1 MMEYTIVEISKNE
14 FIALESDQHDDPAAF
29 GAVVGV
35 VEIDT
40 DNAWTVG
47 SQQDLTTMLRE
58 KAIEKYRAQT

>member
-1 MMEYTIVEISKNE
+1 MEYTIIEIAKDE
-14 FIALESDQHDDPAAF
+14 LIALETDQHDDPAVF
-29 GAVVGV
+29 GSVVGV

-58 KAIEKYRAQT
+58 KAIEKYKSQA